1 MEHVPFPTVL
11 PEVLSTFL
19 AEHPDAS
26 AIALAEPDFAP
37 IDVDHPALCDRPLF
51 PNEDSFEATDRLIG
65 LSCLRRARQDGT
77 AHYRI
82 TVDEEPARISV
93 VAFIGTPFSVAV
105 IHPDAGIGPVTEL
118 PTAHE
123 THTLAGTLDGEF
135 RIDAIEGEVCPFID
149 CNADE
154 LIGTPLSSTMA
165 PGSLGVMMDGLI
177 EAHMLGA
184 ASCDVELSNQ
194 GDGTL
199 YRLSFFKF
207 GGIIAFSLVERSSVE
222 ITASESKRRIQ
233 LSDFAESVHQGFF
246 RVSDSGKLLYKN
258 SRLDEIFGR
267 AFHTHENFGDVRTL
281 SGDLLATVV
290 IEELQSKEEC
300 VVDVA
305 ATVDGQNRT
314 IRVNVRCADGPEERV
329 EYVGSAEDVTEALAR
344 EKQLAEEA
352 LTDPM
357 TGTAN
362 RRGLE
367 IVVDRQLA
375 ADPFVPFAVLL
386 CDLDGFKQVND
397 SLGHDA
403 GDLVIAE
410 VGNRLRDVSREP
422 DLVARMGGDE
432 FVVVANNINGHDEAM
447 EFAER
452 ILPWL
457 RQPYTI
463 DDSQIELSGS
473 VGVAL
478 ATPGMSTHNLLQMA
492 DHAMY
497 EAKRAGRNQAVA
509 YHTPDAAT
517 TISPLALRRDLRRA
531 ISENSLDIA
540 FQPIYAIDNLEHAES
555 AEALLRWEHPIQGRI
570 EPSTM
575 VTIAEQSGLIRDLGE
590 WVITESIRTAASVNA
605 NAERQIS
612 IAVNVSALQMGR
624 PDFVD
629 MVSASLDFHELDASS
644 LTIELTESYLID
656 RMDNAR
662 QAIDDL
668 VDLGVRLAIDDF
680 GTGYSTFEYLLRLP
694 VYAVKI
700 DPSFTQKLT
709 ESRGSA
715 MLRGLC
721 MACRELDMLVVAEGI
736 ETVEQLEAA
745 RTAGVTHAQGYLLGM
760 PVSTASLGMRA
771 NSAARVA

>member
-1 MEHVPFPTVL
+1 MQRDPFPTDL

-19 AEHPDAS
+19 SQHLDAS
-26 AIALAEPDFAP
+26 VVALQEPDFAP
-37 IDVDHPALCDRPLF
+37 IRVDHPTFSNRPRF
-51 PNEDSFEATDRLIG
+51 PQDDSFTAKDRLIG
-65 LSCLRRARQDGT
+65 LTCLRRARQDGA
-77 AHYRI
+77 AHYHI
-82 TVDEEPARISV
+82 IIDGKPAHISV
-93 VAFIGTPFSVAV
+93 VAFIGSPFTVAV

-118 PTAHE
+118 PSATE
-123 THTLAGTLDGEF
+123 VSTLDGTLDSEF
-135 RIDAIEGEVCPFID
+135 QIESIEGDVDAFLGCS
-149 CNADE
+149 ADE
-154 LIGTPLSSTMA
+154 LLGQPLTKPLAVGSIGVAL
-165 PGSLGVMMDGLI
+165 DCLI
-177 EAHMLGA
+177 EAHTLGA
-184 ASCDVELSNQ
+184 SNCDVELSA
-194 GDGTL
+194 GDNTL
-199 YRLSFFKF
+199 FRLSLFR
-207 GGIIAFSLVERSSVE
+207 IRDQIAFSLVERSSVE
-222 ITASESKRRIQ
+222 TTADDSQRRIQ

-246 RVSDSGKLLYKN
+246 RVSEAGKLLYKN
-258 SRLDEIFGR
+258 SRLDALFGR
-267 AFHTHENFGDVRTL
+267 TFHTHENFGDLRTN
-281 SGDLLATVV
+281 SGSLMAAVV
-290 IEELQSKEEC
+290 VEELLSRDEC
-300 VVDVA
+300 VVDVPVSLDGEDR
-305 ATVDGQNRT
+305 TV
-314 IRVNVRCADGPEERV
+314 RVNVRRAIGPDERV
-329 EYVGSAEDVTEALAR
+329 EYVGSAEDVTEVLAR
-344 EKQLAEEA
+344 EKQLAQEA

-375 ADPFVPFAVLL
+375 ADPFVPFALLL

-403 GDLVIAE
+403 GDMVIAE
-410 VGNRLRDVSREP
+410 VGKRLREVSREP
-422 DLVARMGGDE
+422 DLVARLGGDE
-432 FVVVANNINGHDEAM
+432 FVVVANNIDGHDEAM

-478 ATPGMSTHNLLQMA
+478 ATAAMSTHNLLQMA

-509 YHTPDAAT
+509 YDTPDAAT

-555 AEALLRWEHPIQGRI
+555 AEALLRWDHPIQGRI

-575 VTIAEQSGLIRDLGE
+575 VTIAEQSGLIRDLGD

-605 NAERQIS
+605 DAETQIS

-629 MVSASLDFHELDASS
+629 MVAASLDFHNLDPSS

-662 QAIDDL
+662 DAIDAL

-700 DPSFTQKLT
+700 DPSFTRRLT
-709 ESRGSA
+709 ETRGAA
-715 MLRGLC
+715 MLSGLC

-736 ETVEQLEAA
+736 ETIEQLEAA
-745 RTAGVTHAQGYLLGM
+745 RAAGVTHAQGYLLGM